1 MYANA
6 PCRKEMTNRN
16 DLQTIITQALEQ
28 MKREQGENFDPSH
41 VNLAELERRTGI
53 SRARLRRLSKT
64 QLSVVIQVYSTLCS
78 SRELLTPVNALI
90 ESKLRAIQ
98 AALALSK
105 DIYLLIRIWFHQS
118 VCWWILRETA
128 AADMKRTPEN
138 AIRWTGVS

>member
-53 SRARLRRLSKT
+53 SRARLRRLQKNGFKVLEHASKKRIIKDT
-64 QLSVVIQVYSTLCS
+64 VISGYSGVL
-78 SRELLTPVNALI
+78 NALLQQGVTNS
-90 ESKLRAIQ
+90 SKCF
-98 AALALSK
+98 
-105 DIYLLIRIWFHQS
+105 D
-118 VCWWILRETA
+118 
-128 AADMKRTPEN
+128 
-138 AIRWTGVS
+138 